1 MADPKTRPTDA
12 SVDEFIAGVAD
23 ETRRNDA
30 VAITALMTKVTK
42 QKPVM
47 WGGAI
52 IGFGSTAI
60 AYANGSEMDW
70 PLVAFSPRKAN
81 TVLYLSLDG
90 YEKFDDI
97 MARLGKH
104 TSSKS
109 CLYIKKLADVDMKV
123 LTELVKESVKRVKAK
138 S

>member
-1 MADPKTRPTDA
+1 MAEPKTRPTDA
-12 SVDEFIAGVAD
+12 SVDEFIADIPD

-30 VAITALMTKVTK
+30 ITITALMAKITK

-47 WGGAI
+47 WGDAI
-52 IGFGSTAI
+52 IGFGATAI
-60 AYANGSEMDW
+60 SYANGSEMAW

-90 YEKFDDI
+90 YEKYDDI

-104 TSSKS
+104 KSSKS
-109 CLYIKKLADVDMKV
+109 CLYIKKLADVDIKV
-123 LTELVKESVKRVKAK
+123 LTELVKESVKARKAK
-138 S
+138 C

>member
-1 MADPKTRPTDA
+1 MAEPKTRPTDA
-12 SVDEFIAGVAD
+12 SVDEFIADIPD

-30 VAITALMTKVTK
+30 ITITALMAKITK

-47 WGGAI
+47 WGDAI
-52 IGFGSTAI
+52 IGFGATAI
-60 AYANGSEMDW
+60 SYANGSEMAW

-90 YEKFDDI
+90 YEKYDDI

-104 TSSKS
+104 KSSKS
-109 CLYIKKLADVDMKV
+109 CLYIKKLADVDIKV
-123 LTELVKESVKRVKAK
+123 LTELVKASVIRSKAK